1 MVLEWYWAGTVL
13 LGCVIAGMAMGFPV
27 AFTFL
32 ITNIIGTC
40 VFVVRGYETFGEFIT
55 GAMRQIPQ
63 VVDNAPQLITSFTLS
78 PIPMFI
84 LMGSLFFHTGL
95 AIRVFDALDKLLGRI
110 PGRLCYLTVVGGSL
124 FSTLT
129 GSTMANT
136 AMLGSLLV
144 PEMQRRGYNKRM
156 SMGPILGTGGLAMI
170 IPPSSLGVLL
180 ASIAGVDVGAL
191 LIAGILPG
199 FVLASLYAGM
209 ITLQLVVNPEAAP
222 TYEVEPTTWKEKIN
236 QIVVNILPMGLIV
249 FMVIGFIVL
258 GWATPSESAS
268 FGVVGVV
275 ILAAAFRVLNWEAF
289 KTSLIGTI
297 RVVGMVFFILMNST
311 VFSQLLS
318 LSGASRG
325 LVQWATGFEVAPL
338 IILGVM
344 FVVLIMLGM
353 FMDQVSMMLITVPI
367 FYPIAIQLGYDP
379 VWFSLIVLMALEMSA
394 TTPPFGL
401 LLFIM
406 MGMVRGTTLWQV
418 ASAAAPF
425 LLCDLILVL
434 ILVAVPG
441 LALYLPSLMGN

>member
-1 MVLEWYWAGTVL
+1 MVLEWYWAGTIL
-13 LGCVIAGMAMGFPV
+13 LGCVMAGMAMGFPV

-40 VFVVRGYETFGEFIT
+40 VFVVRNYETFGEFVT
-55 GAMRQIPQ
+55 EAMNKVPQ

-84 LMGSLFFHTGL
+84 LMGSMFFHTGL
-95 AIRVFDALDKLLGRI
+95 ALRVFDALDKLLGRI
-110 PGRLCYLTVVGGSL
+110 PGRLCYLTVAGGSL

-144 PEMQRRGYNKRM
+144 PEMQRRGYSKTM

-199 FVLASLYAGM
+199 FILAGLYAGM
-209 ITLQLVVNPEAAP
+209 ITIQLMVYPEGAP
-222 TYEVEPTTWKEKIN
+222 SYEVEQTTWKEKLY
-236 QIVVNILPMGLIV
+236 QVAVNIMPMGLIV

-275 ILAAAFRVLNWEAF
+275 ILATAFGVFTWNSFR
-289 KTSLIGTI
+289 TSLIGTI

-325 LVQWATGFEVAPL
+325 LVQWATAFDVAPVV
-338 IILGVM
+338 ILAVM
-344 FVVLIMLGM
+344 FLVLIMLGM
-353 FMDQVSMMLITVPI
+353 FMDPVSMMLITVPI
-367 FYPIAIQLGYDP
+367 FYPIATQLGYDP

-406 MGMVRGTTLWQV
+406 MGMVKGTTLWQV
-418 ASAAAPF
+418 AIAAAPY
-425 LLCDLILVL
+425 LLCDLILVI
-434 ILVAVPG
+434 ILVLAPG
-441 LALYLPSLMGN
+441 IALYLPSFMN

>member
-1 MVLEWYWAGTVL
+1 MVLEWYWAGTIL
-13 LGCVIAGMAMGFPV
+13 LGCIMAGMAMGFPV

-40 VFVVRGYETFGEFIT
+40 VFVVRNYDSFGSFVTE
-55 GAMRQIPQ
+55 AMNKVPQ

-95 AIRVFDALDKLLGRI
+95 ALRVFDALDKLLGRI
-110 PGRLCYLTVVGGSL
+110 PGRLCYLTVAGGSL

-144 PEMQRRGYNKRM
+144 PEMQRRGYSKTM

-199 FVLASLYAGM
+199 FVLAALYASM
-209 ITLQLVVNPEAAP
+209 ITLQLMINPEGAP
-222 TYEVEPTTWKEKIN
+222 SYEVEPTTAMEKIR
-236 QIVVNILPMGLIV
+236 QVVVNILPMGLIV

-275 ILAAAFRVLNWEAF
+275 ILAAAFGVFTWKSF
-289 KTSLIGTI
+289 TTSLIGTI

-325 LVQWATGFEVAPL
+325 LVQWATAFDVAPVV
-338 IILGVM
+338 ILGVM
-344 FVVLIMLGM
+344 FLVLIMLGM
-353 FMDQVSMMLITVPI
+353 FMDPVSMMLITVPI
-367 FYPIAIQLGYDP
+367 FYPIASQLGYDP

-406 MGMVRGTTLWQV
+406 MGMVKGTTLWQV
-418 ASAAAPF
+418 SIAAAPY
-425 LLCDLILVL
+425 LVCDLILVGIL
-434 ILVAVPG
+434 ILVPG
-441 LALYLPSLMGN
+441 LALYLPSLMG

>member
-1 MVLEWYWAGTVL
+1 MEWYEAGSLL
-13 LGCVIAGMAMGFPV
+13 LGCVVAGMALGFPV
-27 AFTFL
+27 AFTFM
-32 ITNIIGTC
+32 ISNIIGIFAFSGGWP
-40 VFVVRGYETFGEFIT
+40 VLP
-55 GAMRQIPQ
+55 QIA
-63 VVDNAPQLITSFTLS
+63 DNATNLITSFTLS

-95 AIRVFDALDKLLGRI
+95 AIKVFDALDKMLGKI
-110 PGRLCYLTVVGGSL
+110 PGRLCFLTVIGGSL

-144 PEMQRRGYNKRM
+144 PEMTRRGYSKKM

-180 ASIAGVDVGAL
+180 ASIAQVDVGRL

-199 FVLASLYAGM
+199 FLLATFYAAM
-209 ITLQLVVNPEAAP
+209 IAFQLWRDPDSAP
-222 TYEVEPTTWKEKIN
+222 SYDIESTSWGEKIR
-236 QIVVNILPMGLIV
+236 QVVVNILPMGLVV

-268 FGVVGVV
+268 FGVLGVV
-275 ILAAAFRVLNWEAF
+275 ILAAVRGYLTWDAF
-289 KTSLIGTI
+289 KKSLTGTI
-297 RVVGMVFFILMNST
+297 RIAGMVFFILMNST

-325 LVQWATGFEVAPL
+325 FVGWATSFDVPAL
-338 IILGVM
+338 VILTAM
-344 FVVLIMLGM
+344 FLVLILLGM

-367 FYPIAIQLGYDP
+367 FFPLADMLGYDLI
-379 VWFSLIVLMALEMSA
+379 WFSLIVLMSLEMSA

-406 MGMVRGTTLWQV
+406 MGMVRGTTLFEV
-418 ASAAAPF
+418 AAAAAPF
-425 LLCDLILVL
+425 LLCDFILILILV
-434 ILVAVPG
+434 VAPG
-441 LALYLPSLMGN
+441 LALYLPSLMGP

>member
-1 MVLEWYWAGTVL
+1 MEWYWAGAIL
-13 LGCVIAGMAMGFPV
+13 LGCVLAGMALGFPV

-32 ITNIIGTC
+32 LTNIIGTL
-40 VFVVRGYETFGEFIT
+40 VFVIRDYSSVSAFLSEVNTKL
-55 GAMRQIPQ
+55 PQ
-63 VVDNAPQLITSFTLS
+63 VVDNAPQLITTFTLS

-84 LMGSLFFHTGL
+84 LMGSLFFYTGL
-95 AIRVFDALDKLLGRI
+95 AVRVFDALDKLLGKL
-110 PGRLCYLTVVGGSL
+110 PGRLCYLTVAGGSL

-144 PEMQRRGYNKRM
+144 PEMQSRGYSRHM

-180 ASIAGVDVGAL
+180 ASIAGVDVGSL
-191 LIAGILPG
+191 LIAGLLPG
-199 FVLASLYAGM
+199 LVLATLYVGA
-209 ITLQLVVNPEAAP
+209 IFIQLKMMPDSAP
-222 TYEVEPTTWKEKIN
+222 SYDVPPTSVWEKIR
-236 QIVVNILPMGLIV
+236 QIVVNILPMGLVV

-268 FGVVGVV
+268 FGVVGVF
-275 ILAAAFRVLNWEAF
+275 ILAILNWVLSWEAI
-289 KTSLIGTI
+289 KKSLIGTI

-325 LVQWATGFEVAPL
+325 LVEWATSFELAPL
-338 IILGVM
+338 VILLAM
-344 FVVLIMLGM
+344 LLVLILLGM

-367 FYPIAIQLGYDP
+367 FYPIATQLGYDP
-379 VWFSLIVLMALEMSA
+379 IWFSLIVLMALEMSA

-406 MGMVRGTTLWQV
+406 MGMVRGTTLGQV
-418 ASAAAPF
+418 ALAAAPY
-425 LLCDLILVL
+425 LLCDAILIGVL
-434 ILVAVPG
+434 IAFPMIG
-441 LALYLPSLMGN
+441 LYLPSLMGN

>member
-1 MVLEWYWAGTVL
+1 MEWYEAGAVL
-13 LGCVIAGMAMGFPV
+13 LGCVVAGMALGFPV

-32 ITNIIGTC
+32 IANVLGMF
-40 VFVVRGYETFGEFIT
+40 VFANGWSNLI
-55 GAMRQIPQ
+55 QIA
-63 VVDNAPQLITSFTLS
+63 DNAPQLITTFTLS

-84 LMGSLFFHTGL
+84 LMGALFFHTGL

-110 PGRLCYLTVVGGSL
+110 PGRLCFLTVIGGSL

-144 PEMQRRGYNKRM
+144 PEMTRRGYNKRM

-191 LIAGILPG
+191 LIAGLLPG
-199 FVLASLYAGM
+199 FLLAALYAAM
-209 ITLQLVVNPEAAP
+209 ILLQLKINPNAAP
-222 TYEVEPTTWKEKIN
+222 SYDIEPTTWKEKLY
-236 QIVVNILPMGLIV
+236 QVAVNILPMGLVV

-268 FGVVGVV
+268 FGVVGVC
-275 ILAAAFRVLNWEAF
+275 ILAIAFRAFTWTAF
-289 KTSLIGTI
+289 KTSLIGAI

-318 LSGASRG
+318 MSGAGRG
-325 LVQWATGFEVAPL
+325 LTEWATGFEVAPL
-338 IILGVM
+338 VILSAM
-344 FVVLIMLGM
+344 FLVLILLGM

-367 FYPIAIQLGYDP
+367 FYPIADTLGYDLI
-379 VWFSLIVLMALEMSA
+379 WFSLIVLMSLEMSA

-401 LLFIM
+401 LLYIM
-406 MGMVRGTTLWQV
+406 MGMVRGTTLFEV
-418 ASAAAPF
+418 ASYAIPF
-425 LLCDLILVL
+425 LFCDLILIIIL
-434 ILVAVPG
+434 IIAPG
-441 LALYLPSLMGN
+441 IALYLPSLM

>member
-1 MVLEWYWAGTVL
+1 MGMEWYHAGLIL
-13 LGCVIAGMAMGFPV
+13 LGCVVGGMIMGFPV

-32 ITNIIGTC
+32 LTNIIGTC
-40 VFVVRGYETFGEFIT
+40 VFVIRDYSSVSAFLSES
-55 GAMRQIPQ
+55 MQKLPQI
-63 VVDNAPQLITSFTLS
+63 VDNAPQLITSFTLS

-84 LMGSLFFHTGL
+84 LMGSLFFHTGI

-110 PGRLCYLTVVGGSL
+110 PGRLCFLTVAGGSL

-144 PEMQRRGYNKRM
+144 PEMQRRGYSKRM

-191 LIAGILPG
+191 LIAGLLPG
-199 FVLASLYAGM
+199 FVLAGLYTAM
-209 ITLQLVVNPEAAP
+209 IALQLVIDPSSAP
-222 TYEVEPTTWKEKIN
+222 SYDVEPTSFKEKMR
-236 QIVVNILPMGLIV
+236 QIVVNILPMGLVV
-249 FMVIGFIVL
+249 FLVIGFIVL

-268 FGVVGVV
+268 FGVVGVF
-275 ILAAAFRVLNWEAF
+275 ILAICFRALTFNAVT
-289 KTSLIGTI
+289 KSLVGSI

-325 LVQWATGFEVAPL
+325 LVQWATAFDVPPL
-338 IILGVM
+338 AILSVM
-344 FVVLIMLGM
+344 FLVLIMLGM
-353 FMDQVSMMLITVPI
+353 FMDPVSMMLITVPI
-367 FYPIAIQLGYDP
+367 FYPIATMLGYDP
-379 VWFSLIVLMALEMSA
+379 VWFSLIVLIALEMSA

-406 MGMVRGTTLWQV
+406 MGMVKGTTLGQV
-418 ASAAAPF
+418 AGAAAPF
-425 LLCDLILVL
+425 LLCDLILVIIL
-434 ILVAVPG
+434 IIVPG
-441 LALYLPSLMGN
+441 LALYLPSLMN

>member
-1 MVLEWYWAGTVL
+1 MAMEWYWAGTIL
-13 LGCVIAGMAMGFPV
+13 LGCVMVGMMMGFPV

-32 ITNIIGTC
+32 VTNIIGTC
-40 VFVVRGYETFGEFIT
+40 IFVVRNYETVGEFF
-55 GAMRQIPQ
+55 AEAVNKVPQ

-144 PEMQRRGYNKRM
+144 PEMQRRGYKNHM

-199 FVLASLYAGM
+199 FVLAALYAGM
-209 ITLQLVVNPEAAP
+209 ITLQLTVDPEAAP
-222 TYEVEPTTWKEKIN
+222 SYAVEPTSWKEKGY
-236 QIVVNILPMGLIV
+236 QVVVNIMPMGLIV

-275 ILAAAFRVLNWEAF
+275 ILAAAFRVFTWEAF
-289 KTSLIGTI
+289 RTSLIGTI

-325 LVQWATGFEVAPL
+325 LVQWATGFEVPAVV
-338 IILGVM
+338 ILGVM
-344 FVVLIMLGM
+344 FLVLILLGM
-353 FMDQVSMMLITVPI
+353 FMDPVSMMLITVPI
-367 FYPIAIQLGYDP
+367 FYPIATQLGYDP
-379 VWFSLIVLMALEMSA
+379 VWFSLVVLMALEMSA

-406 MGMVRGTTLWQV
+406 MGMVKGTTLWQV

-425 LLCDLILVL
+425 LLCDLILVI
-434 ILVAVPG
+434 ILVLLPD
-441 LALYLPSLMGN
+441 LALYLPSLMGD

>member
-1 MVLEWYWAGTVL
+1 MVFEWYWAGAIL
-13 LGCVIAGMAMGFPV
+13 LGCVMGGMVMGFPV

-32 ITNIIGTC
+32 VTNIIGIC
-40 VFVVRGYETFGEFIT
+40 VFVVRGYSSFGEFVD

-63 VVDNAPQLITSFTLS
+63 IVDNAPDLIANFTLT

-84 LMGSLFFHTGL
+84 LMGSLFFHTGI
-95 AIRVFDALDKLLGRI
+95 AIRVFDALDKLLGRL
-110 PGRLCYLTVVGGSL
+110 PGRLCFLTVAGGTL

-144 PEMQRRGYNKRM
+144 PEMQRRGYSKRM

-180 ASIAGVDVGAL
+180 ASIAGVDVAAL
-191 LIAGILPG
+191 LVAGILPG
-199 FVLASLYAGM
+199 IVLATLYASM
-209 ITLQLVVNPEAAP
+209 IGLQLWINPEGAP
-222 TYEVEPTTWKEKIN
+222 SYEVEPTSWGEKIR
-236 QIVVNILPMGLIV
+236 QVAINILPMGLVV

-268 FGVVGVV
+268 FGVVGVIV
-275 ILAAAFRVLNWEAF
+275 LALAFRKFTWETM

-297 RVVGMVFFILMNST
+297 RVVGMVFLILMNST

-325 LVQWATGFEVAPL
+325 LVEWATGFDVGPL
-338 IILGVM
+338 VILGAM
-344 FVVLIMLGM
+344 FLVLIMLGM
-353 FMDQVSMMLITVPI
+353 FMDQVSMMLISVPI

-379 VWFSLIVLMALEMSA
+379 IWFSLIVLMALEMSA

-406 MGMVRGTTLWQV
+406 MGMVKGTTLGQV
-418 ASAAAPF
+418 AGAAAPF
-425 LLCDLILVL
+425 LLCDLILVV
-434 ILVAVPG
+434 ILVVAPELGLWLPG
-441 LALYLPSLMGN
+441 LMAN

>member
-1 MVLEWYWAGTVL
+1 MEWYEAGGLL
-13 LGCVIAGMAMGFPV
+13 LGCVVAGMALGFPV
-27 AFTFL
+27 AFTFM
-32 ITNIIGTC
+32 ITNVIGI
-40 VFVVRGYETFGEFIT
+40 FIFS
-55 GAMRQIPQ
+55 GGWPVLPQIA
-63 VVDNAPQLITSFTLS
+63 DNATNLITSFTLS

-95 AIRVFDALDKLLGRI
+95 ALKVFDALDKLLGKI
-110 PGRLCYLTVVGGSL
+110 PGRLCYLTVIGGSL

-144 PEMQRRGYNKRM
+144 PEMTRRGYNKKM

-180 ASIAGVDVGAL
+180 ASIAQVDVGRL
-191 LIAGILPG
+191 LIAGLLPG
-199 FVLASLYAGM
+199 MVLACLYAAM
-209 ITLQLVVNPEAAP
+209 ITYQLWRDPTAAP
-222 TYEVEPTTWKEKIN
+222 SYEVEPTSLGEKVY
-236 QIVVNILPMGLIV
+236 QICVNILPMSLVV

-275 ILAAAFRVLNWEAF
+275 ILAVARRVFTWNAF
-289 KTSLIGTI
+289 KTSLQGTI
-297 RVVGMVFFILMNST
+297 RVAGMVFFILMNST

-318 LSGASRG
+318 MSGASRG
-325 LVQWATGFEVAPL
+325 LVNWATGFEVAPL
-338 IILGVM
+338 LILTCM
-344 FVVLIMLGM
+344 FLVLIMLGM

-367 FYPIAIQLGYDP
+367 FYPLATSLGYDP
-379 VWFSLIVLMALEMSA
+379 IWFSLIVLMSLEMAA

-406 MGMVRGTTLWQV
+406 LGMVRGTTLFEV
-418 ASAAAPF
+418 AMAAIPF
-425 LLCDLILVL
+425 LFCDLILII
-434 ILVAVPG
+434 ILVIAPG
-441 LALYLPSLMGN
+441 LGLWLPSLMG